1 MREVVNTV
9 RSRLSEHW
17 LILLTLFLVTVLDDL
32 LSDTVSISNL
42 LPNQAPLQ
50 GADDAV
56 VGLQRA
62 MILCALALSI
72 LGWQRGLYRLYLANI
87 TVVTLNLV
95 ATVGAL
101 IFTAKL
107 PRPDT
112 GIALL
117 GDGFLLWIINVLVF
131 SVWYWF
137 IDSGG
142 RVLCHSERPERDD
155 FLFPQRANDIAG
167 WKRWSP
173 EFFDYLFLA
182 FNASTAFSPTDTLF
196 LSWRGTLLMIR
207 DLTRHHRRPGRPRDE
222 QHPIADVWSSG
233 AGRWIAQAGA
243 DWPTLSI
250 SLTRVRS
257 RVFKVSL

>member
-95 ATVGAL
+95 VTVGAL

-196 LSWRGTLLMIR
+196 LSWRGKLLMM
-207 DLTRHHRRPGRPRDE
+207 
-222 QHPIADVWSSG
+222 
-233 AGRWIAQAGA
+233 AQAVTSLVIIA
-243 DWPTLSI
+243 VLVARAMNSI
-250 SLTRVRS
+250 Q
-257 RVFKVSL
+257 